1 MTTAT
6 NESALLDIIKQQSET
21 IAALQNSLEKM
32 NEEHK
37 LLREQIDY
45 LTKKLFGRKSEKT
58 DVISGQ
64 IVLDEVAFGQF
75 NEAEVSVDPT
85 EVETLITKK
94 KSRKGYSREKA
105 LAGVVEEDRFFSLRE
120 EDRTCEIDG
129 DHLHFMGR
137 KYARTEIE
145 YHPAT
150 MKLVH
155 LYHESRECRTCRRQ
169 GRPYIRTIHGPE
181 PVLQHSMASAS
192 SVAWT
197 MYQKYVNHIP
207 LYRQE
212 KDWQNLGLELKRST
226 LANWVIKTSQD
237 WLTPM
242 VDRLR
247 EKLLEQNYLHAD
259 ETMLQVLKEEG
270 KSAQTKSYMW
280 VFTTGEKSP
289 APVRI
294 FRYHAGR
301 SGSHAADFLSGYTG
315 YLHTDGYSGY
325 GKVQGVTRCTC
336 WSHVRRYFVDALPK
350 DSKNPE
356 SALPKIGIAY
366 CNKLFE
372 IEDELKGLRA
382 EDRKVKRLELELPV
396 LGAFWAWVDETLPKV
411 LAKSK
416 MGKALQYANN
426 HKKWLMTYL
435 EDGNCSI
442 SNNLAEN
449 SIRPFTLGRKNWL
462 FSSSTAGAD
471 ASAAVYSI
479 VETAKAN
486 GLNPYKYLQYLLT
499 EIPSMDF
506 QKDKES
512 LDDLLPWNSTIQA
525 ACAVKK

>member
-1 MTTAT
+1 MTTTT
-6 NESALLDIIKQQSET
+6 NESAFLDIIKQQSET
-21 IAALQNSLEKM
+21 IAALQKSLDQM
-32 NEEHK
+32 NEESK

-64 IVLDEVAFGQF
+64 IVLDEVVFGQF
-75 NEAEVSVDPT
+75 DEAEVSAIPD

-105 LAGVVEEDRFFSLRE
+105 MAGVVEEDRFYSLRE

-129 DHLHFMGR
+129 DHLHYMGR
-137 KYARTEIE
+137 KYVRTEIE

-155 LYHESRECRTCRRQ
+155 LYHESRECRTCRKQ
-169 GRPYIRTIHGPE
+169 GRPHIRTVHGPA

-197 MYQKYVNHIP
+197 MYQKYVNHVP

-226 LANWVIKTSQD
+226 LANWIIKTSGD
-237 WLTPM
+237 WLAPM

-259 ETMLQVLKEEG
+259 ETTLQVLKEEG
-270 KSAQTKSYMW
+270 RQAQTKSYMW
-280 VFTTGEKSP
+280 VFATGETSQS
-289 APVRI
+289 PVRI

-301 SGSHAADFLSGYTG
+301 SGNHAANFLSGYTG

-325 GKVQGVTRCTC
+325 GKVQGITRCTC
-336 WSHVRRYFVDALPK
+336 WSHVRRYFMDALPK
-350 DSKNPE
+350 DSKTPE
-356 SALPKIGIAY
+356 STFPKIGIAY

-372 IEDELKGLRA
+372 IESKLKELSAK
-382 EDRKVKRLELELPV
+382 DRKDKRLELELPV
-396 LGAFWAWVDETLPKV
+396 LEAFWTWVDETLPKA
-411 LAKSK
+411 LAKSRI
-416 MGKALQYANN
+416 GKALQYANN
-426 HKKWLMTYL
+426 HKKWLMTFL
-435 EDGNCSI
+435 EDGNCAI

-449 SIRPFTLGRKNWL
+449 SIRPFTVGRKNWL
-462 FSSSTAGAD
+462 FSSSPAGAD
-471 ASAAVYSI
+471 ASATVYSI

-486 GLNPYKYLQYLLT
+486 GLNPYKYLEHLLT
-499 EIPSMDF
+499 EIPSMDI
-506 QKDKES
+506 QKNLES
-512 LDDLLPWNSTIQA
+512 LDDLLPWNSSIQA

>member
-1 MTTAT
+1 MTIAS
-6 NESALLDIIKQQSET
+6 NESALLDVIKQQSET
-21 IAALQNSLEKM
+21 ISALQKTLNQM
-32 NEEHK
+32 NDEHK

-58 DVISGQ
+58 EVISGQ
-64 IVLDEVAFGQF
+64 IVLDEIAFGQF
-75 NEAEVSVDPT
+75 DEAEVSMDPS

-105 LAGVVEEDRFFSLRE
+105 MAGIVEEDRFFSLRE

-169 GRPYIRTIHGPE
+169 GRPYIRTVHGPE

-197 MYQKYVNHIP
+197 MYQKYVNHVP

-212 KDWQNLGLELKRST
+212 KDWQNLGMQLKRST

-237 WLTPM
+237 WLAPM
-242 VDRLR
+242 AERLR

-259 ETMLQVLKEEG
+259 ETTLQVLNEEG
-270 KSAQTKSYMW
+270 KSAKTKSYMW
-280 VFTTGEKSP
+280 VFATGETSR

-301 SGSHAADFLSGYTG
+301 SGSHAADFLSSYTG

-325 GKVQGVTRCTC
+325 GKVQGIARCAC

-350 DSKNPE
+350 DSKDHE
-356 SALPKIGIAY
+356 ATLPKIGIAY

-372 IEDELKGLRA
+372 IEDTLKGLRA
-382 EDRKVKRLELELPV
+382 TDRKDKRLELELPV
-396 LGAFWAWVDETLPKV
+396 LEAFWTWVNETHPKV

-416 MGKALQYANN
+416 MGKALQYAIN

-435 EDGNCSI
+435 EDGNCAI

-471 ASAAVYSI
+471 ASATVYSI
-479 VETAKAN
+479 IETAKAN
-486 GLNPYKYLQYLLT
+486 GLNPYKYLEMLLT
-499 EIPSMDF
+499 EIPLSDF
-506 QKDKES
+506 RKNAKV
-512 LDDLLPWNSTIQA
+512 LDEFLPWNAAVQA

>member
-64 IVLDEVAFGQF
+64 IDLDEVAFGQF

-247 EKLLEQNYLHAD
+247 EKLLAQNYLHAD
-259 ETMLQVLKEEG
+259 ETTLQVLKEEG

-280 VFTTGEKSP
+280 VFATGEKSP

-435 EDGNCSI
+435 EDGNCAI

-499 EIPSMDF
+499 EIPSSDF
-506 QKDKES
+506 RKNAKA
-512 LDDLLPWNSTIQA
+512 LDEFLPWNAVIQV
-525 ACAVKK
+525 ACALKK